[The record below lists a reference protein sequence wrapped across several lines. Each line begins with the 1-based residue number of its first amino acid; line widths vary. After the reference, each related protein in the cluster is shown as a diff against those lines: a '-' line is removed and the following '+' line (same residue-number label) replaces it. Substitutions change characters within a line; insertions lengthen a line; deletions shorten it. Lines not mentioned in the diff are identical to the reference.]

1 MDAQLVSERISQPSL
16 PPARIDQY
24 STIDGLDDDYDED
37 VMMMIHGG
45 DDDNDYDDNHNNY
58 YYDEDAYE
66 GPALTMGRIDQSNW
80 H

>member
-24 STIDGLDDDYDED
+24 STIDDLDDDYDED

>member
-1 MDAQLVSERISQPSL
+1 MQLVSERISQPSL

-24 STIDGLDDDYDED
+24 STIDDLDYDYDED